1 MVSIT
6 GKVNHQ
12 IVIEASIVIEHIK
25 VTERQSTLRS
35 LNAEYCLRAAK

>member
-25 VTERQSTLRS
+25 VTVETIYSQVPKCGVLP
-35 LNAEYCLRAAK
+35 